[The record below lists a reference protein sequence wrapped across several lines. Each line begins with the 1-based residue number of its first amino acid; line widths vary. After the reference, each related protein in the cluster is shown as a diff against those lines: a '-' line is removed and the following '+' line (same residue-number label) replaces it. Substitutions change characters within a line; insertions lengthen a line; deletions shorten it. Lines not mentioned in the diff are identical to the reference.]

1 VHSLRQNIFNSLFIG
16 IFIPFIVLGFF
27 LSWFS
32 TTEMEK
38 TLVQNTR
45 QMLNQMDMMLTFSLK
60 NVENTMRTVEN
71 STDITH
77 ILEKPTNS
85 ASQDNLRHMFSL
97 LSSQNPEIAG
107 ILFAFTSDGAYISET
122 MQAKSRD
129 SLTKEPW
136 FRKAMAS
143 PSEYVLLSKPI
154 GRNLSS
160 NLQYGDDEIMSIVKA
175 VKNPHTDR
183 YEGVLLVDFRLSAF
197 DENIKNI
204 ILGSKGFFYVTDTD
218 GDIIYAPSN
227 DVIYRID
234 NRAVLQ
240 NIREKSIAKIHGE
253 YYQIIYQQSDD
264 WNVMGVF
271 LMGDIMSAVNNVR
284 LISVILF
291 LCIVVFMQ
299 IFSGRL
305 DKKLFTPLSDL
316 QKLMNVA
323 EAKTIDVRYDVHSDD
338 EIGSLGHS
346 FNHMIGEI
354 GKLLVMVEE
363 EHNRKREA
371 EFRVLQE
378 QIKPHFLYNTL
389 ETINWMALAHGA
401 TDIVALV
408 TALTKLF
415 HISLSN
421 GKEMISLQ
429 KELELVE
436 NYLIIQG
443 IRYEDTFRYEFDVD
457 DNLLDCQVLKLILQP
472 LVENSLYHGIKE
484 KGAPGHIKVSVRRS
498 EDVLILTVSD
508 NGAGLSKADVCAV
521 NEMFLSGERTVG
533 YGLFNTNQ
541 RLKHTFGAGYGLRI
555 ESCLQEWTRICVK
568 HPLIRD
574 C

>member
-1 VHSLRQNIFNSLFIG
+1 
-16 IFIPFIVLGFF
+16 
-27 LSWFS
+27 
-32 TTEMEK
+32 MEK
-38 TLVQNTR
+38 VLVQNTR

-60 NVENTMRTVEN
+60 NVENTMHAIEN
-71 STDITH
+71 SADIRTAMRT
-77 ILEKPTNS
+77 PADRS
-85 ASQDNLRHMFSL
+85 SQNNLRHMFSL
-97 LSSQNPEIAG
+97 FESQNPEIAG
-107 ILFAFTSDGAYISET
+107 ILFVFASDGSYISRT

-129 SLTKEPW
+129 SLTKESW
-136 FRKAMAS
+136 YREAMGS
-143 PSEYVLLSKPI
+143 PGKYLLLSKPI

-175 VKNPHTDR
+175 IANPYTGN
-183 YEGVLLVDFRLSAF
+183 YEGVLLVDFRLSSF

-204 ILGSKGFFYVTDTD
+204 ILGSKGFLYVTNTK

-227 DVIYRID
+227 NVVYRID
-234 NRAVLQ
+234 NYTVLE
-240 NIREKSIAKIHGE
+240 NSDEKSIAKIHEE
-253 YYQIIYQQSDD
+253 YYQIIYRKSDN

-271 LMGDIMSAVNNVR
+271 LMGDIMSAVNIVR
-284 LISVILF
+284 GLSIVLF
-291 LCIVVFMQ
+291 LCIVIFMQ
-299 IFSGRL
+299 IFFNRL
-305 DKKLFTPLSDL
+305 DRKLFIPLNDL

-323 EAKTIDVRYDVHSDD
+323 ETKTIDVKYDVQSND

-346 FNHMIGEI
+346 FNHMISEI
-354 GKLLVMVEE
+354 GKLLAMVEE

-389 ETINWMALAHGA
+389 EAINWMALEHGA
-401 TDIVALV
+401 TDIVSLV

-429 KELELVE
+429 KEIELVE

-443 IRYEDTFRYEFDVD
+443 IRYEDAFQYEFDVD
-457 DNLLDCQVLKLILQP
+457 ENLLDCQILKLILQP

-484 KGAPGHIKVSVRRS
+484 KDSSGYIKISIRQEN
-498 EDVLILTVSD
+498 EDLLLTVSD
-508 NGAGLSKADVCAV
+508 DGVGLSEVDVCTI
-521 NEMFLSGERTVG
+521 NEMFLSEKRTVG

-541 RLKHTFGAGYGLRI
+541 RIKHTFGPDYGLRI
-555 ESCLQEWTRICVK
+555 ESHLQGWTRIFVK
-568 HPLIRD
+568 HPLIRGNED
-574 C
+574 EIANRGRRT